1 MRRTQR
7 RAGEAGVRHVDA
19 RENGALHGKN
29 GLAHAQRRGV
39 HRPRP
44 PPGFQ
49 EPDQERE
56 GMSMGVKE
64 AEAAIETFDSA
75 ATRLFRRM
83 ADWTVKV
90 LVPVAIVV
98 LMMAVARVFL
108 DLWRAWQ
115 APSIAQGFDL
125 LVTDILS
132 AFVVIELLKSIVE
145 YFEAHRLKIVH
156 ILDAAVVFLLREAM
170 IGLFQHKLA
179 APDVAA
185 MAALLAVV
193 GAFRVAA
200 ARLSPEEGTSR

>member
-1 MRRTQR
+1 
-7 RAGEAGVRHVDA
+7 
-19 RENGALHGKN
+19 
-29 GLAHAQRRGV
+29 
-39 HRPRP
+39 
-44 PPGFQ
+44 
-49 EPDQERE
+49 
-56 GMSMGVKE
+56 MSMGVKE
-64 AEAAIETFDSA
+64 AEAVIDQLDSA

-179 APDVAA
+179 AADVAA

-200 ARLSPEEGTSR
+200 ARFSPEEGTSR